1 MGQALSKAVIDF
13 AVEKPVIVKRKRNIK
28 IKKLIAEPKQV
39 EIRKN
44 GCVIKRIT
52 VRRKSYFPGRRKRTY

>member
-13 AVEKPVIVKRKRNIK
+13 DVEKPVIVKRKRNIK
-28 IKKLIAEPKQV
+28 IKKLLAEPKQV

-44 GCVIKRIT
+44 GRVIKRIT

>member
-28 IKKLIAEPKQV
+28 IKKLLPEPKQV

-44 GCVIKRIT
+44 GE
-52 VRRKSYFPGRRKRTY
+52 S

>member
-28 IKKLIAEPKQV
+28 IKKLLPEPKQV

-44 GCVIKRIT
+44 GRVIKRIT
-52 VRRKSYFPGRRKRTY
+52 VRSKSYFPGRRKRTY